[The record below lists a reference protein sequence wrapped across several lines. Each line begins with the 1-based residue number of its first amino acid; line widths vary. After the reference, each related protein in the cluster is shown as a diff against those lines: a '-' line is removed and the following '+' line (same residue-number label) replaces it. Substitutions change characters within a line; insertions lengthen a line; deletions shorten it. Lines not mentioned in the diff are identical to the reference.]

1 MRELTGHQV
10 SPADKAL
17 IVAAVDAPG
26 SGGANHR
33 YEITGF
39 TSDTNPSALSD
50 DGQDCVSILF
60 QNGPVG
66 EVGVNGITDG
76 ALLATVADRLRCF
89 QHGPHAN
96 YCNERALMHIRDAQG
111 WLNHRTLE
119 RMSRGVEGT
128 HNP

>member
-26 SGGANHR
+26 SSGASHR

-39 TSDTNPSALSD
+39 ISDTNSSALSD
-50 DGQDCVSILF
+50 DGQNYVSILF
-60 QNGPVG
+60 QNGPIS

-76 ALLATVADRLRCF
+76 ALLAIVADRLRGF
-89 QHGPHAN
+89 QHGPYTS

-119 RMSRGVEGT
+119 RMSRGIEGT

>member
-1 MRELTGHQV
+1 MRELTDHQV

-17 IVAAVDAPG
+17 IVAAVDEPG
-26 SGGANHR
+26 SGGANHH

-39 TSDTNPSALSD
+39 TGDTNPSALSD
-50 DGQDCVSILF
+50 DGQDYVSILF
-60 QNGPVG
+60 QNGPIG

-76 ALLATVADRLRCF
+76 ALLAIVADRLRGF
-89 QHGPHAN
+89 QHGPYTS
-96 YCNERALMHIRDAQG
+96 YCNERALMHIEDAQG
-111 WLNHRTLE
+111 WLKHRTLA